1 MKKILISV
9 AVLIG
14 VIQSTNAQTSV
25 GIKAG
30 FNISNYSYKAEE
42 TDVLN
47 GAKFNSQLGGQLGFV
62 VNSQIIEN
70 FAIRPELILS
80 SKGSKIEFGDKSTM
94 QLVSGYLEIPVNL
107 VYGIP
112 LNDKFKVDIFTGPYV
127 GLGLGGY
134 FRTEDSN
141 GDLINDGTIKFKKEP
156 DVTNQDEFYLNG
168 FDAGFNFGLGLHL
181 GGLIVSYNYQ
191 LGLSNV
197 DSKPQNEWANYD
209 RSKMDAISNRIST
222 IGITYLF
229 GQ

>member
-9 AVLIG
+9 AALISL
-14 VIQSTNAQTSV
+14 IQSTNAQTSV

-30 FNISNYSYKAEE
+30 INIANYSYKAGDN
-42 TDVLN
+42 DVLN

-62 VNSQIIEN
+62 VNTQVIEN
-70 FAIRPELILS
+70 FAIRPELVLS
-80 SKGSKIEFGDKSTM
+80 SKGSNIEFTDRSTM
-94 QLVSGYLEIPVNL
+94 QLLSGYLDIPVNL

-112 LNDKFKVDIFTGPYV
+112 LSEKFKIDVFTGPYV
-127 GLGLGGY
+127 GFGLGGY
-134 FRTEDSN
+134 YRTEDPN
-141 GDLINDGTIKFKKEP
+141 GELISDGTIKFKKEP
-156 DVTNQDEFYLNG
+156 NITSEDEFYLNG
-168 FDAGFNFGLGLHL
+168 FDAGLNFGLGFHL

-191 LGLSNV
+191 FGLSNV
-197 DSKPQNEWANYD
+197 DSKPQNEWDNYD